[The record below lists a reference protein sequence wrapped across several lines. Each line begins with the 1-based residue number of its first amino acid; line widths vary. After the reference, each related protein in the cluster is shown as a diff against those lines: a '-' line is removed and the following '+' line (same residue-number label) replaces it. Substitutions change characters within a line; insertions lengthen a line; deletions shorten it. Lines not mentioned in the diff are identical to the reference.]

1 MEIND
6 NQTNRTLI
14 GSRQRPSLCS
24 ANVFTSS
31 LHAFVREVKD
41 YFPFQS
47 HSDGTFYLL
56 GMAWKIFRDHLASYI
71 LQGKKKQLTNLTTPI
86 AFKQHTSSLR
96 PKWSVVLHL
105 FIYRKKQ
112 CVTFKVYRSFNF
124 LDISVVNAD

>member
-1 MEIND
+1 
-6 NQTNRTLI
+6 
-14 GSRQRPSLCS
+14 
-24 ANVFTSS
+24 VFTSS
-31 LHAFVREVKD
+31 LHAFVRQVKD